1 MPNLF
6 RRARKHIN
14 ETPARILADGA
25 SPLVAPLRNVVE
37 GPSHRFAVHADA
49 GWSGRDIEALLA
61 SYGVTLWDK
70 LALGN
75 RISFSVR
82 QAQAQWTQYLLER
95 QGLTLMEG
103 ALPTSQR
110 SVPTS
115 LDGLCNWVAD
125 AISSLLDSL
134 GV

>member
-6 RRARKHIN
+6 RRARRPIDN
-14 ETPARILADGA
+14 TPWRTLADGA

-49 GWSGRDIEALLA
+49 GWSGHDIETLLA

-75 RISFSVR
+75 RVCFTVR

-95 QGLTLMEG
+95 QGLTIIEG

-110 SVPTS
+110 RVPTS
-115 LDGLCNWVAD
+115 LDGLCNWVTD
-125 AISSLLDSL
+125 AISSLFDAL
-134 GV
+134 GL

>member
-6 RRARKHIN
+6 RGARKQIDN
-14 ETPARILADGA
+14 TPLRTLADGT

-49 GWSGRDIEALLA
+49 GWSGRDIETLLA
-61 SYGVTLWDK
+61 SYGVTIWDK

-75 RISFSVR
+75 RMCLTVR

-95 QGLTLMEG
+95 QGLTIIEG
-103 ALPTSQR
+103 ALPNPQR
-110 SVPTS
+110 VPTP

-134 GV
+134 GL